1 MKKLECI
8 IRPFK
13 LEEVKE
19 ALSSV
24 GVRGMTVS
32 EVRGFGRSRGHT
44 ELYRGSEYTIE
55 FVPKL
60 KIEIVVAEENVDKVV
75 EAVQQA
81 ASTGKIGDGKIF
93 VLPIDETIR
102 IRTGE
107 RGPATV

>member
-44 ELYRGSEYTIE
+44 ET
-55 FVPKL
+55 
-60 KIEIVVAEENVDKVV
+60 
-75 EAVQQA
+75 
-81 ASTGKIGDGKIF
+81 
-93 VLPIDETIR
+93 LPRQRIHDR
-102 IRTGE
+102 IRPEIKNRNRCCG
-107 RGPATV
+107 RKC